1 MTKARVSGRGDRI
14 QEVSMASAGAT
25 NAPLVAFL
33 GTGQMWRGAQVP
45 AQMYT
50 VVARNAESE
59 RPARLMI
66 AGTSSGAL
74 AILGAGYAAT
84 LQTLPPARR
93 AEQEANDQE
102 FIRKLWRG
110 FGEKT
115 GGIKN
120 FSYMATYP
128 LRLLKWAFGG
138 FRGDLPMPMPQ
149 KDALKWV
156 FDQIDW
162 ERVYQS
168 ATQADVPIVTVG
180 TKSHFSTRGAESLW
194 SGMKMM
200 GRGIAY
206 LFSTDPGKQARLA
219 EEHADHMIK
228 AAQDIFE
235 PRYFVTDAAMVE
247 DLNATEEFRGKVTHL
262 RDAQELRT
270 AVEASVCI
278 PFTFTLGFYG
288 YQVGAERLFDGVW
301 SDGAPVELPLAL
313 GARQVY
319 VFNDSS
325 RGDVRRREVQF
336 NIVNS
341 LLYQPTHWLR
351 RRAENFDLRRI
362 TTALRGFEDRMHALR
377 KPMPLRKIEADHGS
391 PAGTIKVKGLPDDYP
406 GDDVSNFL
414 GRFYLSDPETIE
426 EAIRAGQ
433 GHQVAEI
440 LAEIST

>member
-1 MTKARVSGRGDRI
+1 
-14 QEVSMASAGAT
+14 MASAGAT
-25 NAPLVAFL
+25 NAPLVALL

-45 AQMYT
+45 AQIYT
-50 VVARNAESE
+50 IVARNAETE
-59 RPARLMI
+59 RPARLMV

-74 AILGAGYAAT
+74 AVLGAGYASSLSEFA
-84 LQTLPPARR
+84 PGARPA
-93 AEQEANDQE
+93 QEERDQE
-102 FIRKLWRG
+102 FIRSMWRG
-110 FGEKT
+110 FGERT

-120 FSYMATYP
+120 LTAMLTYP
-128 LRLLKWAFGG
+128 LRLISWALGG
-138 FRGDLPMPMPQ
+138 RRKGKGSLPMLMPQ
-149 KDALKWV
+149 KEALGWV

-162 ERVYQS
+162 DRIYRG
-168 ATQADVPIVTVG
+168 ATQGNVPLVTVG
-180 TKSHFSTRGAESLW
+180 TKSHFFEKTGLQVVTSAAKLL
-194 SGMKMM
+194 
-200 GRGIAY
+200 GRGMAFF
-206 LFSTDPGKQARLA
+206 LSTDPEKHAHMA
-219 EEHADHMIK
+219 EEHADAMIR
-228 AAQDIFE
+228 AAQDLFE
-235 PRYFVTDAAMVE
+235 PVYFTTDAKMAA
-247 DLNATEEFRGKVTHL
+247 DLNTTDEFRGKVRHL
-262 RDAQELRT
+262 KDAAELRE

-301 SDGAPVELPLAL
+301 SDGAPAELPLTL

-341 LLYQPTHWLR
+341 LLYQPAHWLR
-351 RRAENFDLRRI
+351 RRAENFNLRRI
-362 TTALRGFEDRMHALR
+362 TTALRGFEDRMHVLR

-391 PAGTIKVKGLPDDYP
+391 PVGTIKVRGLPNDYP

-433 GHQVAEI
+433 GQAAEI
-440 LAEIST
+440 LAEISAL